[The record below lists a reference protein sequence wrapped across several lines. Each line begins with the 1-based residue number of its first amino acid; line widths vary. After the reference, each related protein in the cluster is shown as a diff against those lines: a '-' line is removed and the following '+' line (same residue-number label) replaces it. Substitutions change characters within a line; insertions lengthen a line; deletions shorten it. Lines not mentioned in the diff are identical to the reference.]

1 MALFILDMGSGN
13 TCRNDKD
20 TIRRMIHEVAEL
32 DFNGHDVVL
41 KWQLFKDAPP
51 NIPLTHESFEYAYK
65 VANNLCLETTA
76 SVFDIDS
83 LRFLM
88 QYSIPF
94 VKIACR
100 PELYYLMEVVQN
112 ICDQREDW
120 APVKVYISTASGAIN
135 LPDCVKLACV
145 SNYPATIE
153 EYETRFT
160 PGELQYVSDH
170 TVGWRLYEKYRP
182 YVIEKHFVH
191 ERVDGNPDAGQF
203 AVTAAELAEGFHA

>member
-51 NIPLTHESFEYAYK
+51 NVPLDHGCFNYA
-65 VANNLCLETTA
+65 VEIAERLALQTTA
-76 SVFDIDS
+76 SVFDLES

-88 QYSIPF
+88 NFDVPF
-94 VKIACR
+94 VKIANR
-100 PELYYLMEVVQN
+100 PDLYHLAEFAAVPFYV
-112 ICDQREDW
+112 
-120 APVKVYISTASGAIN
+120 STAQSGFN
-135 LPDCVKLACV
+135 LKDAVMLACV

-153 EYETRFT
+153 EYEARFT

-191 ERVDGNPDAGQF
+191 ERVDGNPDAGPF
-203 AVTAAELAEGFHA
+203 SVTADELAEGFHA